1 MKKKIGTMLDEDL
14 IFRAKQVAISQRQA
28 LSQLLENALRMYLES
43 IEKKNK
49 ADRKEVSDT
58 TRGAMKWKKKAFMKL
73 SEIDVCSPGDVDL

>member
-14 IFRAKQVAISQRQA
+14 IFRAKQVALSQRQA

-43 IEKKNK
+43 IEKKSK

-58 TRGAMKWKKKAFMKL
+58 TRGAMSISPVALKAIM
-73 SEIDVCSPGDVDL
+73 EEEGVYEA

>member
-58 TRGAMKWKKKAFMKL
+58 TRGAMNISPVALKAIM
-73 SEIDVCSPGDVDL
+73 EEEGVYEA